1 MDFPTKH
8 MALIRAVALL
18 AIILVVALVLFL
30 LPTKRYVVNILA
42 WIETLG
48 AWGPILLSISYI
60 VATILLLPGSILAMG
75 AGALFGVWKG
85 FLAMGIGAYLGAC
98 GAFLL
103 GRTLARDWVEKKMS
117 ENARFSAIEKAI
129 GKQGFKI
136 VLLLRLCPL
145 FPFNLLNYSLGLTPV
160 RFSHYA
166 IASLVGMI
174 PAGFMYV
181 YIGAAAGS
189 LAAITAGEPA
199 KGDDIQLL
207 KWIGLAVTI
216 VATVLLTRIAR
227 KSLKAIVEQPEVGL
241 ESAEIGQES
250 ETGNPGCG

>member
-1 MDFPTKH
+1 MVSPTKH
-8 MALIRAVALL
+8 TAWIRAVALL
-18 AIILVVALVLFL
+18 AIILALALALFI

-48 AWGPILLSISYI
+48 AWGPILLSTSYV

-85 FLAMGIGAYLGAC
+85 FLAMAIGAYLGAC

-103 GRTLARDWVEKKMS
+103 GRTLARDWVEKKVS

-166 IASLVGMI
+166 IASLIGMI
-174 PAGFMYV
+174 PAGLMYV
-181 YIGAAAGS
+181 YIGAVAGS
-189 LAAITAGEPA
+189 LAAITAGEPV
-199 KGDDIQLL
+199 KGDNVQFF

-216 VATVLLTRIAR
+216 VASVLLTRIAR
-227 KSLKAIVEQPEVGL
+227 KSLKAIEEQPEVGL
-241 ESAEIGQES
+241 ESAEIGQED
-250 ETGNPGCG
+250 ETGKP